1 MKPMRIV
8 LIMCLALASLLT
20 VLPAGANDEYG
31 TNRFLEDSV
40 FCDTAGPYRNGPA
53 VVDGPSSQ
61 LDLHTDVF
69 EAAFGRACRIG
80 SGLMTYLGTGERAGI
95 EAVLNRRAERAFG
108 TSDIPLTPVELIEA
122 YGDLRAPDRRGR
134 TTAIHHIPL
143 AVSITTVAYNLSTC
157 SVPDLNLRST
167 VLSLIFGGTIT
178 RWNHPLLVQDNPG
191 LASCD
196 FPIRLVKRADF
207 AGSTQTFKD
216 YLSKRN
222 PQWNYYEQPSQNTLW
237 PTITNA
243 CPALDEGG
251 VADCIRSTQYSI
263 GYIQARNA
271 KVAGLRTARLDN
283 VRSQFEAD
291 TSKRFIAPTP
301 AGCTAAAASAPI
313 PPGVQ
318 KRPVEVVPNFYT
330 YETQSV
336 SPTRGDWSTISLTDA
351 PEGYPLCSFAYAL
364 IYISL
369 QTSYVGQTY
378 LANTGRTAVDYL
390 WTAVGDDAQAKLP
403 PFSFG
408 ALPQNVR
415 EISRL
420 GISEIRFQS

>member
-1 MKPMRIV
+1 MKPARV
-8 LIMCLALASLLT
+8 ALILCLAVASAGASM
-20 VLPAGANDEYG
+20 PAGADEYG

-40 FCDTAGPYRNGPA
+40 FCDTKGPYRNGPA
-53 VVDGPSSQ
+53 VVDGPASQ
-61 LDLHTDVF
+61 LDVQTDVF
-69 EAAFGRACRIG
+69 DPAFGRACRIG
-80 SGLMTYLGTGERAGI
+80 SGLVTYLGTGERAGI
-95 EAVLNRRAERAFG
+95 DAVLDRRAERAFG
-108 TSDIPLTPVELIEA
+108 TSDIPLTPVELAQA

-134 TTAIHHIPL
+134 TSAIHHIPL
-143 AVSITTVAYNLSTC
+143 AVSITAVAYNLSTC
-157 SVPDLNLRST
+157 SVTTLNLRST
-167 VLSLIFGGTIT
+167 VLSAIFGGTIT
-178 RWNHPLLVQDNPG
+178 TWNHALLVQDNPK
-191 LASCD
+191 LESCD

-207 AGSTQTFKD
+207 AGSTMTFKD

-222 PQWNYYEQPSQNTLW
+222 PHWNYYEQPAQNTLW

-243 CPALDEGG
+243 CPALDDGG

-263 GYIQARNA
+263 GYIQARTA

-283 VRSQFEAD
+283 VATQFATDPDE
-291 TSKRFIAPTP
+291 RFVAPTP
-301 AGCTAAAASAPI
+301 AGCTAAAASAFI

-318 KRPVEVVPNFYT
+318 KRPVQVTQFYT

-369 QTSYVGQTY
+369 QTAYVGQTY

-390 WTAVGDDAQAKLP
+390 WTAVSDGAQAKLP
-403 PFSFG
+403 PFSYG
-408 ALPQNVR
+408 ALPPNVA